1 MYFFFNFCDN
11 FLLKCHKHLC
21 IDILTKYYILNILK
35 NKNFLEPK
43 LKYINNLKIPV
54 CLNKKTFTIYPT
66 IKYEKE
72 KFNLFEIYPKEIV
85 NKSTIK
91 IIHQNN
97 ENIKN
102 KFLCVFGVLENENG
116 LKIEKEMNEWLLPEY
131 NVYTVYQKYPGKL
144 YEYPALRFAQWILKK
159 KRKEFLLYIHT
170 KGAFYP
176 TKRQKGV
183 RECWKNEYTGN
194 RKFNYIIPIKKKKV
208 DVTCILTGKKGGT
221 WFNSFFISKKG
232 FKILGKIKPSKNR
245 YYFERMFEKHP
256 EVKTLGILKNKIST
270 SRAWK
275 TVNIINLKIIYIK
288 RKNKYYF

>member
-1 MYFFFNFCDN
+1 M
-11 FLLKCHKHLC
+11 
-21 IDILTKYYILNILK
+21 
-35 NKNFLEPK
+35 
-43 LKYINNLKIPV
+43 
-54 CLNKKTFTIYPT
+54 
-66 IKYEKE
+66 
-72 KFNLFEIYPKEIV
+72 
-85 NKSTIK
+85 
-91 IIHQNN
+91 
-97 ENIKN
+97 
-102 KFLCVFGVLENENG
+102 LENENG
-116 LKIEKEMNEWLLPEY
+116 LKIEKEINDWLLPEY
-131 NVYTVYQKYPGKL
+131 NVYTVYQKFPGKL

-183 RECWKNEYTGN
+183 RDCWKNEYTGN
-194 RKFNYIIPIKKKKV
+194 RKFNYIIPIKKKKA

-275 TVNIINLKIIYIK
+275 TV
-288 RKNKYYF
+288 KYYKPKNYLYKKKK